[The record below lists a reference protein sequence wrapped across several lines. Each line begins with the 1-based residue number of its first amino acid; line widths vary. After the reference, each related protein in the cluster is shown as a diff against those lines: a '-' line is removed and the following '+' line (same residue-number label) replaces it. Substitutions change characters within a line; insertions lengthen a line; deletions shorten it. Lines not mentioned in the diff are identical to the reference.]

1 MKIELRLKKA
11 TGGKT
16 WASLEPKAAPLN
28 ARPAAYPTS
37 NTKKRDW
44 SKNEDADD
52 EKPEGDEALN
62 KLFKEIYANAT
73 EETRRA
79 MVKSFQTS
87 GGTVLSTN
95 WDEVGNADYE
105 GKDRPSAP
113 DGQTW
118 KKW

>member
-1 MKIELRLKKA
+1 MLPEARGIPNPRGNLPRPGEARRRLPA
-11 TGGKT
+11 TAAG
-16 WASLEPKAAPLN
+16 EPQ
-28 ARPAAYPTS
+28 
-37 NTKKRDW
+37 DW
-44 SKNEDADD
+44 SAIEKDAQAEMDA

-62 KLFKEIYANAT
+62 KLFKDIYGNAS

-95 WDEVGNADYE
+95 WDDVSKADYE

-113 DGQTW
+113 EGQQW
-118 KKW
+118 ADEKK